1 MDRVRQS
8 VDRRTSIHLLT
19 GFLGSGKTSLL
30 QHYLR
35 TPSGADTAVLINEFG
50 EIGLDH
56 RLVAAGTAG
65 VQLVEGGCLCC
76 AVSGVLGESLRA
88 LLAERKR
95 TADHPFSDLVIE
107 TAGLAYPE
115 PILNTIRSDYAL
127 NEYLRI
133 GTVVTVVDA
142 VTAEQSFARHPE
154 AVRQATA
161 ADRVVVTKAD
171 LVPPSQVARVIQH
184 VRSLNPFAEIVV
196 AGTLEFRRSALFH
209 APSERRETWSS
220 EEAPTHRSTYR
231 TFALTI
237 EQPLDWARFS
247 LWLAAL
253 LNRHGRSLLRF
264 KAILD
269 LRGTSRPVVIHGV
282 QHLMFPPRHLDR
294 LPDGQRG
301 SNLVFIV
308 DAMDPERILRSLHRF
323 MEQRAQPLAA

>member
-76 AVSGVLGESLRA
+76 AVSGVLGESLRL

-95 TADHPFSDLVIE
+95 TDRPFSDLVIE

-154 AVRQATA
+154 AVRQATV
-161 ADRVVVTKAD
+161 ADRIVVTKAD
-171 LVPPSQVARVIQH
+171 LVPPNQVTRVIQH
-184 VRSLNPFAEIVV
+184 VRSLNPFADIVV
-196 AGTLEFRRSALFH
+196 AGTLEFRRSALFD
-209 APSERRETWSS
+209 AASERRETWSS
-220 EEAPTHRSTYR
+220 EEVPTHRSTYR
-231 TFALTI
+231 TFALAI

-264 KAILD
+264 KAILE

-323 MEQRAQPLAA
+323 MEQQTGPLAA

>member
-76 AVSGVLGESLRA
+76 AVSGVLGESLRL

-95 TADHPFSDLVIE
+95 TDRPFSDLVIE

-154 AVRQATA
+154 AVRQATV
-161 ADRVVVTKAD
+161 ADRIVVTKAD
-171 LVPPSQVARVIQH
+171 LVPPNQVTRVIQH
-184 VRSLNPFAEIVV
+184 VRSLNPFADIVV
-196 AGTLEFRRSALFH
+196 AGTLEFRRSALFD
-209 APSERRETWSS
+209 AASERRETCSS
-220 EEAPTHRSTYR
+220 EEVPTHRSTYR
-231 TFALTI
+231 TFALAI

-264 KAILD
+264 KAILE

-323 MEQRAQPLAA
+323 MEQQTGPLAA

>member
-76 AVSGVLGESLRA
+76 AVSGVLGESLRL

-95 TADHPFSDLVIE
+95 TDRPFSDLVIE

-154 AVRQATA
+154 AVRQATV
-161 ADRVVVTKAD
+161 ADRIVVTKAD
-171 LVPPSQVARVIQH
+171 LVPPNQVTRVIQH
-184 VRSLNPFAEIVV
+184 VRSLNPFADIVV
-196 AGTLEFRRSALFH
+196 AGTLEFRRSALFD
-209 APSERRETWSS
+209 AASERRETCSS
-220 EEAPTHRSTYR
+220 EEVPTHRSTYR
-231 TFALTI
+231 TFALAI

-264 KAILD
+264 KAILER
-269 LRGTSRPVVIHGV
+269 RGTSRPVVIHGV

-323 MEQRAQPLAA
+323 MEQQTGPLAA